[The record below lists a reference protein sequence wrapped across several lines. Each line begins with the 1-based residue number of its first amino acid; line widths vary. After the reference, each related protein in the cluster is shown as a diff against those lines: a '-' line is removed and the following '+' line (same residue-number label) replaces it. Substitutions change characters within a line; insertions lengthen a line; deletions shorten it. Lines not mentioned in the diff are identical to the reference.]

1 MKILVTGGAGFIGSN
16 IVDEYILQ
24 GHNVVV
30 VDNLSA
36 GKIENLNK
44 KVKFYKVDIRDNLS
58 LKKIFQK
65 EKFDIINHHAAQI
78 DVRKSVENPQFDA
91 VVNIVGTLNLLQ
103 LSIKHKI
110 KKFIFASSGGTIY
123 GECKNKPAPKENVSY
138 KPEAPYGCSKL
149 AIEYYLG
156 YYNAI
161 YGLKFAVLRY
171 ANVYGPRQDPFGEA
185 GVVAIFANRMLKNED
200 VYIFGDGKQMR
211 DFVFV
216 KDVVNANVLCLKKDF
231 KKLVVNI
238 GTGEAIS
245 VNELFYN
252 MKKIIGYSK
261 EAIYKPARK
270 GELFKSYLNNSLAN
284 KELSWK
290 PKKSFY
296 DGLKETIEF
305 FKSIKD

>member
-36 GKIENLNK
+36 GKIANLNK
-44 KVKFYKVDIRDNLS
+44 KAKFYKVDIRDIS
-58 LKKIFQK
+58 GLKKLFQK
-65 EKFDIINHHAAQI
+65 ERFEVINHHAAQI
-78 DVRKSVENPQFDA
+78 DVRKSVEEPQFDA
-91 VVNIVGTLNLLQ
+91 QINIVGTLNLLQ
-103 LSIKHKI
+103 LGIKHKI

-123 GECKNKPAPKENVSY
+123 GECKNFPAPKEDIDY
-138 KPEAPYGCSKL
+138 KPESPYGCAKL

-156 YYNAI
+156 YYNTI
-161 YGLKFAVLRY
+161 YGLKVAVLRY

-216 KDVVNANVLCLKKDF
+216 KDVVNANFACLKKDF

-238 GTGEAIS
+238 GTGKAIS
-245 VNELFYN
+245 VNELFYS

-261 EAIYKPARK
+261 KVIYKPARK
-270 GELFKSYLNNSLAN
+270 GELMKSYLNNRLA
-284 KELSWK
+284 KKILSWE
-290 PKKSFY
+290 PKKNFY
-296 DGLKETIEF
+296 DGLKDTVEY
-305 FKSIKD
+305 FKLQM